1 MSEGFPKNPLEEIRS
16 VETEGLARYRT
27 VEQEI
32 LEMHE
37 DGSRTERVLECNGNL
52 HRRCVDRIFYGENG
66 EVVFADQLSREELGP
81 CDGEHP

>member
-1 MSEGFPKNPLEEIRS
+1 MSEGFLKNPLEEIKS
-16 VETEGLARYRT
+16 VETERLARYRT

-32 LEMHE
+32 LETHE
-37 DGSRTERVLECNGNL
+37 DGSKTERVLECNGSL
-52 HRRCVDRIFYGENG
+52 HRRCIDKIFYGENG

>member
-1 MSEGFPKNPLEEIRS
+1 M
-16 VETEGLARYRT
+16 ETEGLARYRT

>member
-1 MSEGFPKNPLEEIRS
+1 MSEGFMKNPLEEIKS
-16 VETEGLARYRT
+16 VETERLARYRT

-32 LEMHE
+32 LETHE
-37 DGSRTERVLECNGNL
+37 DGSKTERVLECNGSL
-52 HRRCVDRIFYGENG
+52 HRRCIDKIFYGENG